1 MQNKIFESI
10 SCKKLMNTIIKLGNI
25 EAEVAYKDI
34 KNIHLR
40 VLPPDGKVR
49 ISAPFRTKNETIYK
63 FACSKL
69 NWISKQRIRIRKST
83 YESFQYVNQETHYFR
98 GRQYQLKV
106 QEKNE
111 PPDVQLINNKI
122 VLQVPDGAD
131 FETRR
136 SVLHDWYYRQLEM
149 IIPPLI
155 AKWESILN
163 VSVRR
168 FSIRSMKTRWGSCTP
183 KTRSIRFNLELVKRA
198 PECLEYIVVHELV
211 HLLEASHNS
220 KFKTLMDRFYPNWKF
235 YRKELRSLPIKA

>member
-1 MQNKIFESI
+1 
-10 SCKKLMNTIIKLGNI
+10 MNTIIKLEDI
-25 EAEVAYKDI
+25 EAEVVHKNI
-34 KNIHLR
+34 RNIHLR
-40 VLPPDGKVR
+40 VLPPDGKVS

-69 NWISKQRIRIRKST
+69 NWISKQRIRICKT
-83 YESFQYVNQETHYFR
+83 KYESFQYINQEKHYFR
-98 GRQYQLKV
+98 GRQFQLKV
-106 QEKNE
+106 QEKNQ
-111 PPDVQLINNKI
+111 PPFVQLLNNEI

-149 IIPPLI
+149 LIPPLI
-155 AKWESILN
+155 NKWESILK

-183 KTRSIRFNLELVKRA
+183 KTRSIRFNLELVKKA

-220 KFKTLMDRFYPNWKF
+220 KFKTLMDRFYPKWRF
-235 YRKELRSLPIKA
+235 YRKELRSSPIKA

>member
-1 MQNKIFESI
+1 
-10 SCKKLMNTIIKLGNI
+10 MNTIIKLEDI
-25 EAEVAYKDI
+25 EAEVVHKKI
-34 KNIHLR
+34 RNIHLR

-49 ISAPFRTKNETIYK
+49 ISAPFRTKNGIIHK
-63 FACSKL
+63 FAYSKL
-69 NWISKQRIRIRKST
+69 NWIRKQRIRIRKST
-83 YESFQYVNQETHYFR
+83 HESFQYINQETHYFR
-98 GRQYQLKV
+98 GRLYQLKV

-111 PPDVQLINNKI
+111 PPVVQLINNEI
-122 VLQVPDGAD
+122 VLQIPDGAD
-131 FETRR
+131 LETRR
-136 SVLHDWYYRQLEM
+136 SVLQNWYHRQLEM

-220 KFKTLMDRFYPNWKF
+220 KFKTLMDRFYPKWKF

>member
-1 MQNKIFESI
+1 
-10 SCKKLMNTIIKLGNI
+10 MNTIIKLEDI
-25 EAEVAYKDI
+25 EAEVIHKNI
-34 KNIHLR
+34 RNIHLR
-40 VLPPDGKVR
+40 VLPPDGKVQ
-49 ISAPFRTKNETIYK
+49 ISAPFRTKNETIFK

-69 NWISKQRIRIRKST
+69 KWISKQRIRISKST
-83 YESFQYVNQETHYFR
+83 FESFKYINQEIHYFR
-98 GRQYQLKV
+98 GRQYQLNV

-111 PPDVQLINNKI
+111 PPDVQLINNEI

-131 FETRR
+131 LETRR
-136 SVLHDWYYRQLEM
+136 SVLQDWYQRQLGV

-168 FSIRSMKTRWGSCTP
+168 FTIRSMKTRWGSCTP

-211 HLLEASHNS
+211 HLLEASHNN
-220 KFKTLMDRFYPNWKF
+220 KFKTLMDRFYPKWRF

>member
-1 MQNKIFESI
+1 MS
-10 SCKKLMNTIIKLGNI
+10 TIIKLEDI
-25 EAEVAYKDI
+25 DAEVVHKNI
-34 KNIHLR
+34 RNIHLR

-49 ISAPFRTKNETIYK
+49 ISAPFRTKNGTIYK

-69 NWISKQRIRIRKST
+69 NWISKQRIRIHKST
-83 YESFQYVNQETHYFR
+83 YESFQYINQETHYFK

-111 PPDVQLINNKI
+111 VPVVQLLNNEI

-131 FETRR
+131 LETRR
-136 SVLHDWYYRQLEM
+136 SVLQDWYHRQLEM
-149 IIPPLI
+149 VITPLI
-155 AKWESILN
+155 TKWESILN

-220 KFKTLMDRFYPNWKF
+220 KFKTLMDRFYPKWKF

>member
-1 MQNKIFESI
+1 
-10 SCKKLMNTIIKLGNI
+10 MNTIIKLEDI
-25 EAEVAYKDI
+25 EAEVVH
-34 KNIHLR
+34 KNIRNINLR

-49 ISAPFRTKNETIYK
+49 ISAPFITKNETIYK

-83 YESFQYVNQETHYFR
+83 FESFQYINQETHYFR

-106 QEKNE
+106 KENNE
-111 PPDVQLINNKI
+111 PPVVQLLNNQI
-122 VLQVPDGAD
+122 VLRVPDGAD
-131 FETRR
+131 LETRR
-136 SVLHDWYYRQLEM
+136 SFLQDWYHRQLE
-149 IIPPLI
+149 IVIPPLI
-155 AKWESILN
+155 TKWESLLN

-183 KTRSIRFNLELVKRA
+183 KTRNIRFNLELVKRA

-220 KFKTLMDRFYPNWKF
+220 KFKTLMDRFYPKWKF

>member
-1 MQNKIFESI
+1 
-10 SCKKLMNTIIKLGNI
+10 MNTIIKLEDIEVEVVHKNI
-25 EAEVAYKDI
+25 R
-34 KNIHLR
+34 NIHLR

-49 ISAPFRTKNETIYK
+49 ISASFRTKNEIIYK
-63 FACSKL
+63 FAYSKL
-69 NWISKQRIRIRKST
+69 NWIRKQRIRIRNSKH
-83 YESFQYVNQETHYFR
+83 ESFQYINQETHYFR
-98 GRQYQLKV
+98 GRRYQLKV

-111 PPDVQLINNKI
+111 PPVVQLINNEI

-131 FETRR
+131 LETRR
-136 SVLHDWYYRQLEM
+136 SVLQDWYHRQLEM

-211 HLLEASHNS
+211 HLLETSHNS
-220 KFKTLMDRFYPNWKF
+220 KFKTLMDSFYPKWKF

>member
-1 MQNKIFESI
+1 
-10 SCKKLMNTIIKLGNI
+10 MNTIIKLEDF
-25 EAEVAYKDI
+25 EAEVVHKKI
-34 KNIHLR
+34 KNINLR
-40 VLPPDGKVR
+40 VLTPDGKVR
-49 ISAPFRTKNETIYK
+49 ISAPIRTKNETIYK

-83 YESFQYVNQETHYFR
+83 FKSFQYINQETHYFK

-111 PPDVQLINNKI
+111 VPVVQLLNNEI

-131 FETRR
+131 LETRR
-136 SVLHDWYYRQLEM
+136 SVLQDWYHLQLEM
-149 IIPPLI
+149 VIPPLI
-155 AKWESILN
+155 TKWESILN

-198 PECLEYIVVHELV
+198 PECLEYIVVHELI

-220 KFKTLMDRFYPNWKF
+220 KFKTLMDRFYPKWKL
-235 YRKELRSLPIKA
+235 YRKELRNLPIKA

>member
-1 MQNKIFESI
+1 
-10 SCKKLMNTIIKLGNI
+10 MNTIINLEEI
-25 EAEVAYKDI
+25 EAEVVH
-34 KNIHLR
+34 KNIRNINLR
-40 VLPPDGKVR
+40 VLPPEGKVS

-69 NWISKQRIRIRKST
+69 NWIRKQRVRIRKST
-83 YESFQYVNQETHYFR
+83 FESFQYINQETHYFR

-106 QEKNE
+106 REKKE
-111 PPDVQLINNKI
+111 APAVQLIKNEI
-122 VLQVPDGAD
+122 VLQVPYGAD
-131 FETRR
+131 LETRR
-136 SVLHDWYYRQLEM
+136 SVLQEWYHRQLQM

-155 AKWESILN
+155 TKWESILN

-183 KTRSIRFNLELVKRA
+183 KTSSIRFNLELVKRA

-220 KFKTLMDRFYPNWKF
+220 KFKTLMDRFYPKWRF
-235 YRKELRSLPIKA
+235 CRKELRSLPIKA